1 MDRKLFLAVIKGLT
15 VIILLNL
22 VASYVYTR
30 FDLTEDQRYTLSEE
44 SGTILEEIE
53 SPVIIDV
60 LLEGELPP
68 EFLKLKTET
77 RQILEEYASSSDLIK
92 YNFVNPL
99 EDDQNAEATIAQLQS
114 IGLTPANI
122 TVEENNRTTQEL
134 LFPWALVTYKDRTVR
149 VPLLKNQ
156 LGASTEDRIN
166 SSVQNLEY
174 AFSDALYKLKI
185 KEKKR
190 IAVIKGNGQLEDMRL
205 ADFLTTVRDYYNI
218 GAITLDSVAGNPQKV
233 LDQLNTYDL
242 AIIAKPTQA
251 FTDVEKYV
259 LDQFIV
265 HGGKSLWLL
274 DPVAIEMDSLLA
286 NQGRSLAFPRDL
298 NLKDFFFKFGLRLNS
313 NLVSDLYFT
322 QIVLASGEG
331 NNTEYNPV
339 PWYYYPMVFSRDD
352 HPVNTNLEALRF
364 QFTSSIDTLSSPYQT
379 TVLLSSSP
387 LSKLEGVPREIDLE
401 MIRLAPDKDTY
412 NAGPQPLSVLVEGA
426 FKSAFVN
433 RVKPAALNQFI
444 ESGPEN
450 KMIVI
455 ADGDF
460 IKNQMRNGRPLELG
474 YDKWTNNFYGNK
486 EFLINCV
493 NYLLDDT
500 GLINVRGKEVAIP
513 LMDQEK
519 IVEQR
524 SKWQLINIGGPVL
537 ATLLFGFLFGYL
549 RKRKYAK

>member
-401 MIRLAPDKDTY
+401 MIRLAPEKDTY